1 MKAIKDQ
8 VRTLLGPTQTVSDQ
22 HLNQAYNRFC
32 RHNGTGCHPYY
43 SACKIA
49 DFLTLNGR
57 VQRVILSKPAG
68 VALAFEAKAQS
79 VVLRR

>member
-8 VRTLLGPTQTVSDQ
+8 VRTLLGPSLAVSDTE
-22 HLNQAYNRFC
+22 LNRAYRRFL
-32 RHNGTGCHPYY
+32 RYNGPGCHPYY

-49 DFLTLNGR
+49 DFLTINGR

-68 VALAFEAKAQS
+68 VARAFEANCRS
-79 VVLRR
+79 T

>member
-22 HLNQAYNRFC
+22 HLNQAYNRF
-32 RHNGTGCHPYY
+32 RRYNGVGCHPYY

-49 DFLTLNGR
+49 DFLTINNR
-57 VQRVILSKPAG
+57 VQPSPPKHLECNPPKVPSGA
-68 VALAFEAKAQS
+68 
-79 VVLRR
+79 

>member
-8 VRTLLGPTQTVSDQ
+8 VRTLLGPTQTVSEQ

-32 RHNGTGCHPYY
+32 RHNGAGCHPYY

-49 DFLTLNGR
+49 DFLTINGR

-68 VALAFEAKAQS
+68 VAQAFEANCRS
-79 VVLRR
+79 S